1 MKRYFLFGLLILGTI
16 ISANG
21 QKLINGGKP
30 KAVKTD
36 GLHQSYC
43 LTLAKA
49 VICKGIDANDDEGKI
64 FIKQNNEKKG
74 EIKADYNSQSS
85 SEDFFAFYGDLDKN
99 NSAEL
104 IIVNKIAESNGL
116 GVSYFDINIL
126 PDFQTKGFQ
135 TPITFQTTEF
145 GANGTFIYD
154 AKTKETLILVTDW
167 NGLDNIN
174 KNNSGTYFVGRFF
187 RYQNGLLKPATEK
200 PILARRLLNTFA
212 NERNRTFNSPL
223 RPYLWLNSPKAQKLK
238 NDPEFSQKPLTSET
252 GVVEKYEVLKHQ
264 RDDETFE
271 VKQIRVKLNSGESK
285 TFIISKSPNYELEND
300 NSAIFPDT
308 YGILPS
314 TISLPKD
321 VSPELVF
328 GNLEGRK
335 VLVTSHLGNEDD
347 SPNRYKV
354 LFYE

>member
-1 MKRYFLFGLLILGTI
+1 MKNYFLLGILLFAAV

-21 QKLINGGKP
+21 QKLLNSGKP
-30 KAVKTD
+30 KPIKTN
-36 GLHQSYC
+36 GLHKSYC
-43 LTLAKA
+43 LTLAKT
-49 VICKGIDANDDEGKI
+49 VVCKGIDANDDEGKI
-64 FIKQNNEKKG
+64 FIKQNNEKIG
-74 EIKADYNSQSS
+74 ELKADYNAQSS
-85 SEDFFAFYGDLDKN
+85 SENFFVFYGDLDKN

-135 TPITFQTTEF
+135 NPITFQTTEF
-145 GANGTFIYD
+145 GADGTFVYD

-174 KNNSGTYFVGRFF
+174 KDNSGTYFVGRFF
-187 RYQNGLLKPATEK
+187 RFQNGLLKPATEK

-212 NERNRTFNSPL
+212 NERNRTSNSPL
-223 RPYLWLNSPKAQKLK
+223 RPYLWLNSPKALKLK
-238 NDPEFSQKPLTSET
+238 NDPEFTSKPLTNEE
-252 GVVEKYEVLKHQ
+252 GIVEKYEKVKTLK
-264 RDDETFE
+264 DGETIE
-271 VKQIRVKLNSGESK
+271 VEQIKVKLNSGK
-285 TFIISKSPNYELEND
+285 IQTFIISKSPNYELENEKD
-300 NSAIFPDT
+300 GIIPAVF
-308 YGILPS
+308 GILPA
-314 TISLPKD
+314 TISLPQD
-321 VSPELVF
+321 VSPTLVF

-335 VLVTSHLGNEDD
+335 VKVTTYLGNEDD